1 MVGNVSD
8 EFHMPVKWCHNLGSS
23 YITVGHK
30 DGIFFSPQLH
40 GIFLAVG
47 DI

>member
-1 MVGNVSD
+1 MVLDVA
-8 EFHMPVKWCHNLGSS
+8 VAGSTWQLWDVS
-23 YITVGHK
+23 YIYTVGHK
-30 DGIFFSPQLH
+30 DGIFFSSQFH